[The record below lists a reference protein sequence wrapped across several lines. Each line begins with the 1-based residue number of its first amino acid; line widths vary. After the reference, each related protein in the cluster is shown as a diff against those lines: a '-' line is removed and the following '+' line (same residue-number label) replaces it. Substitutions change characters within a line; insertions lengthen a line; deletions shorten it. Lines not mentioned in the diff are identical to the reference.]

1 MRALEWRLGADVNFP
16 TKEEIMKSKLVGSA
30 LLGLALAVLAP
41 GGAHIEAAAGASS
54 ARAPQMIVPY
64 LSHGAGVWVE
74 RTTGRPV
81 SPPGSSAA
89 PATPGVHYLRP

>member
-1 MRALEWRLGADVNFP
+1 
-16 TKEEIMKSKLVGSA
+16 MKSRLVASA

-41 GGAHIEAAAGASS
+41 GRAHVEAAAGASS
-54 ARAPQMIVPY
+54 ARAPQTIVPY

-81 SPPGSSAA
+81 SRPGSGPA
-89 PATPGVHYLRP
+89 PATPGVHYARP

>member
-16 TKEEIMKSKLVGSA
+16 TKEEIMKSKLVASA

-41 GGAHIEAAAGASS
+41 GRTHIEPAAGASR
-54 ARAPQMIVPY
+54 AHAPQTIVPY

-81 SPPGSSAA
+81 SIPGSGAA

>member
-1 MRALEWRLGADVNFP
+1 
-16 TKEEIMKSKLVGSA
+16 MKSRLVASA

-41 GGAHIEAAAGASS
+41 GRAHIEAATGASS

-81 SPPGSSAA
+81 SHPGSSAA